1 MQVKKK
7 RKRVSM
13 KYFSVLVIIIGVVFL
28 AYPFTKNA
36 VVGYISTNVSKQAE
50 IISTEEI
57 EMMNITYEF
66 DDITPISVKDV
77 ISVASEAAN
86 GSLPVSG
93 RITVPSVGIDLAI
106 LEGVSNRNMSVGAG
120 TLKAGQMMGAGN
132 YVLASHHMRNRNL
145 LFTPLDRVEVGER
158 IYLHDGEET
167 FEYIIIQKEVIEASK
182 VDVIEDQ
189 EGKTLVTLIT
199 CDDDGKKRLMVVGE
213 LI

>member
-13 KYFSVLVIIIGVVFL
+13 KYFPILIIIIGVVSL
-28 AYPFTKNA
+28 AYPFAKNT
-36 VVGYISTNVSKQAE
+36 VVKYVSMNIVQKLE
-50 IISTEEI
+50 ILSDEEMKTMDITYDFEDIISI
-57 EMMNITYEF
+57 NAL
-66 DDITPISVKDV
+66 DV
-77 ISVASEAAN
+77 VSAAN
-86 GSLPVSG
+86 EAVSGKLPKIG

-106 LEGVSNRNMSVGAG
+106 LEGVSNSNMSVGAG

-132 YVLASHHMRNRNL
+132 YALASHHMINKNL
-145 LFTPLDRVEVGER
+145 LFSPLDRVEIGEK
-158 IYLHDGEET
+158 IYLYDGEEI

-189 EGKTLVTLIT
+189 EGKTSVTLIT